1 MMNHKRLSVPRLLTP
16 VALAITLAACS
27 SGPRQPDSVDI
38 TLEPTQSVQN
48 YMIQADSTEGSLQND
63 WLIMATKAAIQANE
77 LDQAELLI
85 KRLSRQQLSEVQQAE
100 WQLARATLQQKQGKY
115 SQLLQGL
122 NFKPWWKLPSEQ
134 WKDYY
139 ELRAD
144 AYQSLNQPF
153 EANRQLVAKGQYAS
167 SAEQREISSR
177 IWMNFGSYSENE
189 LTALQ
194 TEPSEDVLDGW
205 LQLAIYAKTLSS
217 NIPQLKN
224 TLEHWLSE
232 NPSHPAAV
240 YTPAEI
246 QNILSLEIVKPNN
259 TALLLPLTGKFAPQA
274 QLIRDGFIFAMMNDQ
289 ARDPSATLTVIDTH
303 AYSADQ
309 IKQRLI
315 NENIDFVVGPL
326 QKENVEK
333 LQATLDGTET
343 GVKIPTLALNIP
355 EEVQAGTDM
364 CYLALSPE
372 QEVAQAAKYLFS
384 QGYQFPMILAPNG
397 AYGQRVVEAF
407 NEEWSKYS
415 SNKVA
420 TSYFGDKRQLQ
431 KNINGVFGLQE
442 SQQRIAQMQSLM
454 RISLESQPRSRR
466 DVDAVYIVARS
477 SELTLIKPFIEVA
490 INPDAKPP
498 KLFSNSRSNSGG
510 ATYEDLSGV
519 AYSDIPMLIN
529 PDPTIAAQMNELW
542 PDQSNMEKRLE
553 ALGMDA
559 YKLLGELPQMKLL
572 PGYSV
577 DGQTGVLSI
586 NNNCVVQ
593 RELDW
598 AERGAL

>member
-153 EANRQLVAKGQYAS
+153 EANRQLVAEGQYAS

-333 LQATLDGTET
+333 LQATLDGSET

-529 PDPTIAAQMNELW
+529 PDPTIATQMNELW

-598 AERGAL
+598 AEREAL

>member
-1 MMNHKRLSVPRLLTP
+1 MMNHKRLSVSRLLTP

-153 EANRQLVAKGQYAS
+153 EANRQLVAEGQYAS

-333 LQATLDGTET
+333 LQATLDGSET

-529 PDPTIAAQMNELW
+529 PDPTIATQMNELW

>member
-38 TLEPTQSVQN
+38 TLEPTQSVQK

-326 QKENVEK
+326 QKK
-333 LQATLDGTET
+333 T
-343 GVKIPTLALNIP
+343 
-355 EEVQAGTDM
+355 
-364 CYLALSPE
+364 
-372 QEVAQAAKYLFS
+372 
-384 QGYQFPMILAPNG
+384 
-397 AYGQRVVEAF
+397 
-407 NEEWSKYS
+407 
-415 SNKVA
+415 
-420 TSYFGDKRQLQ
+420 
-431 KNINGVFGLQE
+431 
-442 SQQRIAQMQSLM
+442 
-454 RISLESQPRSRR
+454 
-466 DVDAVYIVARS
+466 
-477 SELTLIKPFIEVA
+477 
-490 INPDAKPP
+490 
-498 KLFSNSRSNSGG
+498 
-510 ATYEDLSGV
+510 
-519 AYSDIPMLIN
+519 
-529 PDPTIAAQMNELW
+529 
-542 PDQSNMEKRLE
+542 
-553 ALGMDA
+553 
-559 YKLLGELPQMKLL
+559 
-572 PGYSV
+572 
-577 DGQTGVLSI
+577 
-586 NNNCVVQ
+586 
-593 RELDW
+593 
-598 AERGAL
+598 

>member
-153 EANRQLVAKGQYAS
+153 EANRQLVAEGQYAS

-289 ARDPSATLTVIDTH
+289 TRDPSATLTVIDTH

-333 LQATLDGTET
+333 LQATLDGSET

-431 KNINGVFGLQE
+431 KNINDVFGLQE

>member
-1 MMNHKRLSVPRLLTP
+1 
-16 VALAITLAACS
+16 
-27 SGPRQPDSVDI
+27 
-38 TLEPTQSVQN
+38 
-48 YMIQADSTEGSLQND
+48 
-63 WLIMATKAAIQANE
+63 
-77 LDQAELLI
+77 
-85 KRLSRQQLSEVQQAE
+85 
-100 WQLARATLQQKQGKY
+100 
-115 SQLLQGL
+115 
-122 NFKPWWKLPSEQ
+122 
-134 WKDYY
+134 
-139 ELRAD
+139 
-144 AYQSLNQPF
+144 
-153 EANRQLVAKGQYAS
+153 
-167 SAEQREISSR
+167 
-177 IWMNFGSYSENE
+177 MNFGSYSENE

-333 LQATLDGTET
+333 LQATLDGSET

-407 NEEWSKYS
+407 NKEWSKYS

-529 PDPTIAAQMNELW
+529 PDPTIATQMNELW
-542 PDQSNMEKRLE
+542 
-553 ALGMDA
+553 
-559 YKLLGELPQMKLL
+559 
-572 PGYSV
+572 
-577 DGQTGVLSI
+577 
-586 NNNCVVQ
+586 
-593 RELDW
+593 
-598 AERGAL
+598 

>member
-194 TEPSEDVLDGW
+194 TEPSEDILDGW

-333 LQATLDGTET
+333 LQATLDGSET

-529 PDPTIAAQMNELW
+529 PDPTIATQMNELW

>member
-153 EANRQLVAKGQYAS
+153 EANRQLVAEGQYAS

-333 LQATLDGTET
+333 LQATLDGSET

-420 TSYFGDKRQLQ
+420 ISYFGDKRQLQ

-529 PDPTIAAQMNELW
+529 PDPTIATQMNELW

>member
-85 KRLSRQQLSEVQQAE
+85 KRLSRQQLTEVQQAE
-100 WQLARATLQQKQGKY
+100 WQLARATIQQKQGNY
-115 SQLLQGL
+115 SQLLQTL

-153 EANRQLVAKGQYAS
+153 EANRQLVAQGQYAS

-189 LTALQ
+189 LTSLQ
-194 TEPSEDVLDGW
+194 TEPNEDVLDGW

-224 TLEHWLSE
+224 TLERWLSE

-274 QLIRDGFIFAMMNDQ
+274 QLIRDGFIFAMMNDGM
-289 ARDPSATLTVIDTH
+289 REPSATLTVIDTH

-333 LQATLDGTET
+333 LQATFDGSET
-343 GVKIPTLALNIP
+343 GVKIPALALNIP
-355 EEVQAGTDM
+355 EDVQPGTDM

-372 QEVAQAAKYLFS
+372 QEVAQAAKYLFN
-384 QGYQFPMILAPNG
+384 QGYQFPMILAPSG

-407 NEEWSKYS
+407 NEEWRKYS
-415 SNKVA
+415 PNKVA
-420 TSYFGDKRQLQ
+420 SSYFGDKRQLQ
-431 KNINGVFGLQE
+431 KNINNVFGLQE

-454 RISLESQPRSRR
+454 RISLESPPRSRR

-529 PDPTIAAQMNELW
+529 PDPTIAAEMNELW
-542 PDQSNMEKRLE
+542 ADQSNMEKRLE

-559 YKLLGELPQMKLL
+559 YKLIGELPQMKLL

-577 DGQTGVLSI
+577 SGQTGVLSI
-586 NNNCVVQ
+586 NNNCVVE

>member
-122 NFKPWWKLPSEQ
+122 NFKPSWKLPSEQ

-153 EANRQLVAKGQYAS
+153 EANRQLVAEGQYAS

-333 LQATLDGTET
+333 LQATLDGSET

-529 PDPTIAAQMNELW
+529 PDPTIATQMNELW

>member
-153 EANRQLVAKGQYAS
+153 EANRQLVAEGQYAS

-289 ARDPSATLTVIDTH
+289 TRDPSATLTVIDTH

-333 LQATLDGTET
+333 LQATLDGSET

>member
-100 WQLARATLQQKQGKY
+100 WQLARAALQQKQGKY

-153 EANRQLVAKGQYAS
+153 EANRQLVAEGQYAS

-333 LQATLDGTET
+333 LQATLDGSET

-529 PDPTIAAQMNELW
+529 PDPTIATQMNELW

>member
-144 AYQSLNQPF
+144 AYQSLNQQF
-153 EANRQLVAKGQYAS
+153 EANRQLVAEGQYAS

-333 LQATLDGTET
+333 LQATLDGSET

-529 PDPTIAAQMNELW
+529 PDPTIATQMNELW

>member
-153 EANRQLVAKGQYAS
+153 EANRQLVAEGQYAS

-333 LQATLDGTET
+333 LQATLDGSET

-372 QEVAQAAKYLFS
+372 QEVAQAAKHLFS

-529 PDPTIAAQMNELW
+529 PDPTIATQMNELW

>member
-153 EANRQLVAKGQYAS
+153 EANRQLVAEGQYAS

-333 LQATLDGTET
+333 LQATLDGSET

-598 AERGAL
+598 TERGAL

>member
-27 SGPRQPDSVDI
+27 SGPKQPDSVDI

-63 WLIMATKAAIQANE
+63 WLIMASKAAIQANE
-77 LDQAELLI
+77 FDQAELLL
-85 KRLSRQQLSEVQQAE
+85 KRLSRQQLTDVQQAE
-100 WQLARATLQQKQGKY
+100 WQLTRATLKQKQGNY
-115 SQLLQGL
+115 QQLLQEL
-122 NFKPWWKLPSEQ
+122 NFQPWWKLPTEQ

-139 ELRAD
+139 SLRAD
-144 AYQSLNQPF
+144 AFQSLHKPF
-153 EANRQLVAKGQYAS
+153 DANRQLVALSQYS
-167 SAEQREISSR
+167 SPSEQAAISSR
-177 IWMNFGSYSENE
+177 IWMNFASYSEYE
-189 LTALQ
+189 LTSLR
-194 TEPSEDVLDGW
+194 TEASEDVLDGW
-205 LQLAIYAKTLSS
+205 LQLAIYAKTLAG

-224 TLEHWLSE
+224 TLERWLSE

-240 YTPAEI
+240 YTPTEI
-246 QNILSLEIVKPNN
+246 KNILALEIVKPNN

-274 QLIRDGFIFAMMNDQ
+274 QLIRDGFIFAMMNDEY
-289 ARDPSATLTVIDTH
+289 RDPNATLTVIDTH
-303 AYSADQ
+303 AYSADE
-309 IKQRLI
+309 IKQRLTDDR
-315 NENIDFVVGPL
+315 IDFVVGPL
-326 QKENVEK
+326 QKENVTL
-333 LQATLDGTET
+333 LQTSLDGTSN
-343 GVKIPTLALNIP
+343 GPHIPALALNIP
-355 EEVQAGTDM
+355 EDVQPGNEI

-372 QEVAQAAKYLFS
+372 QEVAQAAKHLFS
-384 QGYQFPMILAPNG
+384 QGYQFPMILAPSG
-397 AYGQRVVEAF
+397 SFGQRVVEAF
-407 NEEWSKYS
+407 NAEWAKYS

-442 SQQRIAQMQSLM
+442 SQQRIAQMQSLL
-454 RISLESQPRSRR
+454 RTPLETQPRSRR

-498 KLFSNSRSNSGG
+498 QLFSNSRSNSGD
-510 ATYEDLSGV
+510 TVYEDLTGII
-519 AYSDIPMLIN
+519 YSDIPLLIDA
-529 PDPTIAAQMNELW
+529 DPTVKAEMTELW
-542 PDQSNMEKRLE
+542 PNQSNMEKRLE

-559 YKLLGELPQMKLL
+559 YKLMGELPQMKVV

-577 DGQTGVLSI
+577 PGQTGTLSI
-586 NNNCVVQ
+586 DNNCVVQ
-593 RELDW
+593 RELSW

>member
-153 EANRQLVAKGQYAS
+153 EANRQLVAEGQYAT

-333 LQATLDGTET
+333 LQATLDGSET

>member
-153 EANRQLVAKGQYAS
+153 EANRQLVAEGQYAS

-232 NPSHPAAV
+232 NSSHPAAV

-333 LQATLDGTET
+333 LQATLDGSET

-529 PDPTIAAQMNELW
+529 PDPTIATQMNELW

>member
-38 TLEPTQSVQN
+38 TLEPTQSAQN

-63 WLIMATKAAIQANE
+63 WLIMAAKAAIQANE

-85 KRLSRQQLSEVQQAE
+85 KRLGRQQLTEVQQAE
-100 WQLARATLQQKQGKY
+100 WQLARATIQQKQGNY
-115 SQLLQGL
+115 SQLLQTL
-122 NFKPWWKLPSEQ
+122 NFQSWWKLPSEQ

-139 ELRAD
+139 QLRAD

-153 EANRQLVAKGQYAS
+153 EANRQLVAQGQYAS

-189 LTALQ
+189 LTSLQ
-194 TEPSEDVLDGW
+194 TAPNEDVLDGW

-217 NIPQLKN
+217 NLPQLQN
-224 TLEHWLSE
+224 TLERWLDE

-246 QNILSLEIVKPNN
+246 QNILSLDIVKPNN

-274 QLIRDGFIFAMMNDQ
+274 QLIRDGFIFAMMNDD

-333 LQATLDGTET
+333 LQATLDGSET
-343 GVKIPTLALNIP
+343 GVKIPALALNIP
-355 EEVQAGTDM
+355 EEVQPGTDM

-372 QEVAQAAKYLFS
+372 QEVAQAAKYLFN

-407 NEEWSKYS
+407 NEEWRKYS

-420 TSYFGDKRQLQ
+420 SSYFGDKRQLQ
-431 KNINGVFGLQE
+431 KNINNVFGLQE

-454 RISLESQPRSRR
+454 RISLESPPRSRR

-529 PDPTIAAQMNELW
+529 PDPTVMAEMNELW
-542 PDQSNMEKRLE
+542 SDQSNMEKRLE

-559 YKLLGELPQMKLL
+559 YKLIGELPQMKLL

-577 DGQTGVLSI
+577 SGQTGVLSI
-586 NNNCVVQ
+586 DNNCVVQ